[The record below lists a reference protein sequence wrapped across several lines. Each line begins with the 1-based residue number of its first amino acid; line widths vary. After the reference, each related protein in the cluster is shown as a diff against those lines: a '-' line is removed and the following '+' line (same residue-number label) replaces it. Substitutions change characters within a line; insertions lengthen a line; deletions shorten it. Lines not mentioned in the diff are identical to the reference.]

1 MPIRKKITYLLFSG
15 IVVGVLLTSLIAL
28 NGLRSATEQVTGL
41 NSELGSAAAAESQEA
56 IIERSQIMLAATAH
70 DKAARVD
77 SYFSRIEGNV
87 RLLADAMSDR
97 ANAPG
102 SIVPGEV
109 EPPRREN
116 GGKLSTQL
124 FFTSTADRAA
134 LAPEIAQT
142 ASIGAFLYALNNDNP
157 VICSA
162 YVASASGFAIVNDIY
177 ADRAFEDGASAP
189 EPFDFTER
197 PWYQKALAEKKP
209 IFTDVVLDV
218 IGDEYDIT
226 CAAPYYRGGAIAGV
240 VGIDAL
246 VSDVNK
252 ILSDTRLG
260 DTDIS
265 FIINERG
272 EVIFSTATEGE
283 LVAGNVESPNS
294 ALAVLGDFAPAIKA
308 HEETSGEIM
317 LEGDL
322 YHVTLAPLRTTGWY
336 YGIAV
341 SHAELVAPAMLSY
354 SSILQLARGYEGRI
368 MDNMLFILAQV
379 VVGVAVLLCLALVVG
394 RRLAQRTVRPIEE
407 LQRGVTR
414 IAGGDL
420 DTRLELNTHDEIEEL
435 AQSVNSMTAD
445 IKKYMADF
453 RQAVQEKERTS
464 AELGL
469 AASIQQSMLPRIF
482 PPFPDRRDFDIFASM
497 QPARA
502 VGGDFY
508 DFYLVDDSHLM
519 FTIADVS
526 DKGVPAALYMMIAKT
541 IIKNNAFL
549 MQSPD
554 DLAAV
559 MTLVNRQ
566 LAENNDEMMFVTSFL
581 AMLDLS
587 TGRLIFVNAGHTPP
601 LLLHDGAVSAL
612 AVKKNCVLGIRDNFA
627 YEQQEL
633 LLAPGDMLFCYTDGV
648 NEAMNAAGEPF
659 GEDRLVATLASVDA
673 AADTNA
679 ILRTVG
685 AAITE
690 FAGGAEQSDD
700 ITMLGLKFNQ
710 KRGEGDTRGE

>member
-1 MPIRKKITYLLFSG
+1 MSRSR
-15 IVVGVLLTSLIAL
+15 LTSP
-28 NGLRSATEQVTGL
+28 R
-41 NSELGSAAAAESQEA
+41 
-56 IIERSQIMLAATAH
+56 
-70 DKAARVD
+70 AR
-77 SYFSRIEGNV
+77 
-87 RLLADAMSDR
+87 
-97 ANAPG
+97 
-102 SIVPGEV
+102 
-109 EPPRREN
+109 
-116 GGKLSTQL
+116 GK
-124 FFTSTADRAA
+124 
-134 LAPEIAQT
+134 
-142 ASIGAFLYALNNDNP
+142 
-157 VICSA
+157 
-162 YVASASGFAIVNDIY
+162 
-177 ADRAFEDGASAP
+177 
-189 EPFDFTER
+189 
-197 PWYQKALAEKKP
+197 KALAEKKP

-226 CAAPYYRGGAIAGV
+226 CAVPYYRGGAIAGV

-246 VSDVNK
+246 VTDVNK

-283 LVAGNVESPNS
+283 LVAGSSEAPRS
-294 ALAVLGDFAPAIKA
+294 AMEVLGDFTKSIASR
-308 HEETSGEIM
+308 EETSGEIM
-317 LEGDL
+317 LDGDL

-341 SHAELVAPAMLSY
+341 SHAELIAPAALSY

-368 MDNMLFILAQV
+368 MDNMLYILAQV
-379 VVGVAVLLCLALVVG
+379 VVGVAALLCLALLVG
-394 RRLAQRTVRPIEE
+394 RRIARMAVSPIEE
-407 LQRGVTR
+407 LQRGVAR

-420 DTRLELNTHDEIEEL
+420 DSRITIHTGDEIEALGL
-435 AQSVNSMTAD
+435 AVNSMTED

-554 DLAAV
+554 DIAAV

-566 LAENNDEMMFVTSFL
+566 LAENNDEMMFVTAFL
-581 AMLDLS
+581 GLLDLS
-587 TGRLIFVNAGHTPP
+587 SGRLIFVNAGHTPP
-601 LLLHDGAVSAL
+601 LLLHEGAVSAL
-612 AVKKNCVLGIRDNFA
+612 AVRKNCVLGIRDDFV

-633 LLAPGDMLFCYTDGV
+633 VLAPGDMLFCYTDGV
-648 NEAMNAAGEPF
+648 NEAMNDAGEPF
-659 GEDRLVATLASVDA
+659 GEDRLIATLAGLDTATDA
-673 AADTNA
+673 NA
-679 ILRTVG
+679 VLRGVG

-710 KRGEGDTRGE
+710 KRGEGETRGE